1 MRRTDGVV
9 LTNKKQL
16 GKPQASDSM
25 RAIIREKE
33 AFMPSETTA
42 VLSDEMSAK
51 SGSLQRSLDWRGAFW
66 VAAGV
71 PPLVLFSI
79 GGIAGVAGQAAFVVW
94 IISMIMG
101 FSQSFTYAEIAG
113 MFGNKS
119 GGTSIY
125 GATAWLRYSKVIAP
139 LSVWCNWFAWSP
151 VLSLGCAIAAGYIL
165 NALFAIPAGDSQIV
179 LDWITANGAQFTAES
194 QAVVDYMA
202 ANAGVPVADAI
213 SAVSTTAAVDALTPA
228 ARVWEAFNVTIPG
241 LGTLHFNSTFVIGT
255 ILMLIIFAIQHRGIA
270 STARAQKILAVI
282 VLVPLFLVG
291 IVPILTG
298 SIDYMNVSDVV
309 PPSVAY
315 GGDVGSWDIG
325 GWTLFLGALYIA
337 AWSTYGFETAV
348 CYTAEMKDP
357 ARDTF
362 KAIFFSG
369 LLCVIFYF
377 LIPFSFQGVFGA
389 AGMLDPGIVDGTGI
403 AQALGSMVSSS
414 NAIKQVLVILMIMA
428 LFLAIMTAMAG
439 SSRTLYQGSRDG
451 WLPKYLS
458 HVNDHGAPTNAMW
471 TDLGFNLFLLALA
484 SDAGG
489 YFYVLAISNVG
500 YLTFNFLN
508 LNAGWIHRIDSGH
521 VHRPWKAPTALIG
534 FNTLLAF
541 VNALLLGAGAKV
553 WGYSGALWSGVAFAA
568 LIIPVFWFRH
578 YVQDKGKFPPEALED
593 LGLSDGDLGERKA
606 GFLPYLALIVGA
618 AIVLWA
624 NWFFV
629 LPV

>member
-1 MRRTDGVV
+1 MSSNSSSGE
-9 LTNKKQL
+9 LH
-16 GKPQASDSM
+16 
-25 RAIIREKE
+25 RA
-33 AFMPSETTA
+33 
-42 VLSDEMSAK
+42 
-51 SGSLQRSLDWRGAFW
+51 LDWKGAFW

-94 IISMIMG
+94 ILSMCMG
-101 FSQSFTYAEIAG
+101 FLQSFTYAEMAG

-119 GGTSIY
+119 GGASIY
-125 GATAWLRYSKVIAP
+125 GATAWLRYSKSIAP

-165 NALFAIPAGDSQIV
+165 NALFPIPGADSQVV
-179 LDWITANGAQFTAES
+179 LDWVAANLANYTETT

-202 ANAGVPVADAI
+202 ANAGVTAADAI
-213 SAVSTTAAVDALTPA
+213 TAVATTDAVSALTPTI
-228 ARVWEAFNVTIPG
+228 RVWEAYALSIPG
-241 LGTLHFNSTFVIGT
+241 LGTLHFNSTFVIGAL
-255 ILMLIIFAIQHRGIA
+255 LMLIIFAIQHRGIA
-270 STARAQKILAVI
+270 STASAQKILAVI
-282 VLVPLFLVG
+282 VLIPLFLVG

-298 SIDYMNVSDVV
+298 SIDMMNVSQIV

-315 GGDVGSWDIG
+315 GGDVGSWNIG
-325 GWTLFLGALYIA
+325 GWTLFLGAMYIA

-348 CYTAEMKDP
+348 CYTAEMKNP
-357 ARDTF
+357 ATDTF

-369 LLCVIFYF
+369 LLCIVFF
-377 LIPFSFQGVFGA
+377 FMIPFSFQGVFGA
-389 AGMLDPGIVDGTGI
+389 AGMLEPGIVDGTGVG
-403 AQALGSMVSSS
+403 AALSSMVSSS
-414 NAIKQVLVILMIMA
+414 NVIVQIFIILMIMA

-458 HVNDHGAPTNAMW
+458 RVNEHGAPTNAMW

-521 VHRPWKAPTALIG
+521 LHRPWKAPTFLIG
-534 FNTLLAF
+534 LNTVLAF
-541 VNALLLGAGAKV
+541 VNALFLGAGAKV
-553 WGYSGALWSGVAFAA
+553 WGYENALWSGVVFAA
-568 LIIPVFWFRH
+568 LILPVFWFRH
-578 YVQDKGKFPPEALED
+578 YVQDGGKFPPEALED
-593 LGLSDGDLGERKA
+593 LGLTNGDLGERKA
-606 GFLPYLALIVGA
+606 GIKPYLALALGA

-629 LPV
+629 LPG

>member
-1 MRRTDGVV
+1 MTIID
-9 LTNKKQL
+9 TPAAA
-16 GKPQASDSM
+16 GKPAS
-25 RAIIREKE
+25 A
-33 AFMPSETTA
+33 
-42 VLSDEMSAK
+42 
-51 SGSLQRSLDWRGAFW
+51 GSLHRSLDWKGAFW

-71 PPLVLFSI
+71 PPLVLFSL
-79 GGIAGVAGQAAFVVW
+79 GGIAGVAGQAAFLVW

-119 GGTSIY
+119 GGASIY
-125 GATAWLRYSKVIAP
+125 GATAWLRYSKTIAP

-165 NALFAIPAGDSQIV
+165 NALFAIPTAESQTV
-179 LDWITANGAQFTAES
+179 LDWIAANGAQFTATS

-202 ANAGVPVADAI
+202 ANAGTTAPDAI
-213 SAVSTTAAVDALTPA
+213 AAVSSAAAVDALTPA
-228 ARVWEAFNVTIPG
+228 VRTWQALALTIPG
-241 LGTLHFNSTFVIGT
+241 LGTLHFNATFVIGAV
-255 ILMLIIFAIQHRGIA
+255 LMLIIFAIQHRGIA
-270 STARAQKILAVI
+270 STAAAQKVLAVI

-298 SIDYMNVSDVV
+298 SINSMNVTDIV
-309 PPSVAY
+309 PPSAAY
-315 GGDVGSWDIG
+315 AGDTGSWNVG

-348 CYTAEMKDP
+348 CYTAELKNP

-369 LLCVIFYF
+369 LLCAVFFF

-389 AGMLDPGIVDGTGI
+389 AGMLEPGIVDGTGI
-403 AQALGSMVSSS
+403 AAALGSMVSSS
-414 NAIKQVLVILMIMA
+414 KIITQIFVILMIMA

-458 HVNDHGAPTNAMW
+458 HVNHNGAPTNAMW

-553 WGYSGALWSGVAFAA
+553 WGYSGALWAGIIFAS

-578 YVQDKGKFPPEALED
+578 YVQDGGKFPPEALED
-593 LGLSDGDLGERKA
+593 LGLKNGDLGERKA
-606 GFLPYLALIVGA
+606 GMLPYLALALGA